1 MKSLASVQF
10 TLFAVWISEVS
21 HELSLCL
28 LNMRTLNG
36 VISWYVSALRI
47 GYRLFYFI
55 VCVSFLSI
63 SCFLWILLL
72 AEVFL

>member
-21 HELSLCL
+21 YELSLFIEYENVEWCHFVV
-28 LNMRTLNG
+28 RIG
-36 VISWYVSALRI
+36 SLRI